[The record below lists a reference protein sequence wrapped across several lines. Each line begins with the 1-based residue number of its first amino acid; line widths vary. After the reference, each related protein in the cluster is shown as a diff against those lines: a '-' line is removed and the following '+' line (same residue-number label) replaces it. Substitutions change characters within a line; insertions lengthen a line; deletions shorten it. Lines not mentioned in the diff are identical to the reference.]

1 MTREEL
7 GNKERSESIQSH
19 CFSRRVVLRMKS
31 LAELSKELG
40 MERLMEGE
48 GGTDA
53 SSAGKVR
60 RRSGGRQRSWVDI
73 MAGRD
78 YLGQ

>member
-1 MTREEL
+1 
-7 GNKERSESIQSH
+7 
-19 CFSRRVVLRMKS
+19 MKS
-31 LAELSKELG
+31 LAELSRELG

-48 GGTDA
+48 GGTES
-53 SSAGKVR
+53 SSAGKMR
-60 RRSGGRQRSWVDI
+60 RRSGGRQKSLVYL